1 MKSKLLILVVFTVF
15 TQIANA
21 QKFGVKGGLNLVSM
35 SYSMEELDNSPGP
48 IIGLHFGPIVE
59 FKLTNRLNFN
69 SGILYTLKGGNLEIW
84 RINNDLEFVPERV
97 PIRLN
102 FLEMPLN
109 IAYIFSLRETSNF
122 FVQAG
127 PYVGYAI
134 NGKFKLNSETID
146 IQFGGLGNMKRF
158 DFGLGIGSGFQ
169 FGSWVTSLSYQFGL
183 ANRYDTPG
191 SRTRNN
197 ALQLSIAYMF
207 GN

>member
-1 MKSKLLILVVFTVF
+1 MRTKVLILAMLAFF

-21 QKFGVKGGLNLVSM
+21 QSFGVKGGLNLASM
-35 SYSMEELDNSPGP
+35 SYSMKELDNSPEP

-59 FKLTNRLNFN
+59 FKLTNRINFN
-69 SGILYTLKGGNLEIW
+69 SGILYTLKGSREEIW
-84 RINNDLEFVPERV
+84 NINNDLKFVPERV

-102 FLEMPLN
+102 FLEIPLN
-109 IAYIFSLRETSNF
+109 IAYKISLREKSNF

-127 PYVGYAI
+127 PYLGFVL
-134 NGKFKLNSETID
+134 NGKFKINNETND
-146 IQFGGLGNMKRF
+146 IQFGGLGKMKRF

-169 FGSWVTSLSYQFGL
+169 FGSWITSLSYQFGL
-183 ANRYDTPG
+183 TNRYDIPD

-207 GN
+207 RN